1 MNLRGI
7 SCDRMSECFRRG
19 KAMLAKELC
28 RPRGALR
35 NAALAI
41 LLVASGGAIAATPLR
56 WERTNAPGLPRNLAI
71 AVCLP
76 GDEIVC
82 VGVGCRDGGGYDFV
96 QMIAGDWLLGPTR
109 LSAGAHVTTTVMNVD
124 QWGSRAMN
132 LPVSRGP
139 ISSAFLR
146 RLVGH
151 KTLRVQALKSG
162 YEATFPLA
170 GFGRARR
177 MLRQL
182 CVGERATS

>member
-1 MNLRGI
+1 
-7 SCDRMSECFRRG
+7 
-19 KAMLAKELC
+19 MLAKEPC

-41 LLVASGGAIAATPLR
+41 LLVASGGAIAAMPLR
-56 WERTNAPGLPRNLAI
+56 WERANAPGLPRNLAI

-82 VGVGCRDGGGYDFV
+82 VGVGCREGGGYDFV

-109 LSAGAHVTTTVMNVD
+109 LSAGAHVTTTVMDVD

-139 ISSAFLR
+139 IRSAFLK

-151 KTLRVQALKSG
+151 KTLQVQALKSG
-162 YEATFPLA
+162 YEATFPLD

-177 MLRQL
+177 MLQHL
-182 CVGERATS
+182 CVGKRATS